1 MRHVDSGRADQRLM
15 WAHNYVAFCWQMKEL
30 AEAAHDYQPDPDD
43 RSLLKRIDE
52 FNYSLYTSAG

>member
-1 MRHVDSGRADQRLM
+1 M

-30 AEAAHDYQPDPDD
+30 AAAVKGYQPDRDD

-52 FNYSLYTSAG
+52 FNYSLYTKRWITRQGLSDSA